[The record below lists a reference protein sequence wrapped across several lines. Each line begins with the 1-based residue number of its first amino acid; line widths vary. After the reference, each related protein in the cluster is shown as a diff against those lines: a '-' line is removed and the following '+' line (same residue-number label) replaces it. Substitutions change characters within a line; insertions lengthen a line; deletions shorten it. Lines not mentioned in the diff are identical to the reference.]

1 MQTLARI
8 VSVVL
13 ALSVLGFFVWWT
25 LPPFE
30 LKLVWQDD
38 PTPKPK
44 FIPAPPKP
52 PAPPIVAE
60 KAIPKL
66 ANPAANPTPVVPP
79 QEATAAPMPKVQAVP
94 PQQTKQILLAREA
107 EEEKRLAALRTSS
120 QSKGELPSDIKRF
133 YGVKVRDGQ
142 TLTAGGT
149 IIRLAGINVRD
160 SNETCKD
167 TDGKDWACGA
177 QAKGALKRL
186 IRGRSITC
194 ALPPGSGGND
204 MTIRCAV
211 VGIDLSTWM
220 VRHGWAKPLVE
231 GDRSFAAAVQE
242 AKTARAGLWRNA
254 E

>member
-13 ALSVLGFFVWWT
+13 ALGVLGFFAWWT

-52 PAPPIVAE
+52 PAPPLVAE
-60 KAIPKL
+60 KATPKL
-66 ANPAANPTPVVPP
+66 ATPAPPPAPAVPP
-79 QEATAAPMPKVQAVP
+79 QEATSAPMLKVQAVP

-120 QSKGELPSDIKRF
+120 QGKGELPSDIKRF

-142 TLTAGGT
+142 TLTASGT
-149 IIRLAGINVRD
+149 IIRLAGINVREP
-160 SNETCKD
+160 NESCTD
-167 TDGKDWACGA
+167 ADGKDWPCGA

-194 ALPPGSGGND
+194 ALPAGGAGNELT
-204 MTIRCAV
+204 MRCAV

-220 VRHGWAKPLVE
+220 VRRGWAKPLVE
-231 GDRSFAAAVQE
+231 GDRSFAEAVQE

>member
-8 VSVVL
+8 ISVML
-13 ALSVLGFFVWWT
+13 ALSVLGFFAWWT

-52 PAPPIVAE
+52 PSPSIVAE
-60 KAIPKL
+60 KATPKL
-66 ANPAANPTPVVPP
+66 ATPAPHPAPAVPP
-79 QEATAAPMPKVQAVP
+79 QEAASAPMPKVQAVP
-94 PQQTKQILLAREA
+94 PQRTKQILLAREA
-107 EEEKRLAALRTSS
+107 EEEKRVAALRTSS

-142 TLTAGGT
+142 TLTASGT
-149 IIRLAGINVRD
+149 IIRLAGIHVREP
-160 SNETCKD
+160 NESCKD
-167 TDGKDWACGA
+167 ADGKDWPCGE

-194 ALPPGSGGND
+194 ALPAGGAGNE
-204 MTIRCAV
+204 MTMRCAV

-220 VRHGWAKPLVE
+220 VRRGWAKPLVE
-231 GDRSFAAAVQE
+231 GDRSFVEAVQE
-242 AKTARAGLWRNA
+242 AKTGRAGLWRDA

>member
-8 VSVVL
+8 VSVLL

-38 PTPKPK
+38 TTPKPK

-52 PAPPIVAE
+52 PSPPVVAE
-60 KAIPKL
+60 KATPKL
-66 ANPAANPTPVVPP
+66 ASPAPGPAPVVPP
-79 QEATAAPMPKVQAVP
+79 QEAATAPPPKVQAVP

-133 YGVKVRDGQ
+133 FGVKVRDGQ
-142 TLTAGGT
+142 TLSTGGT
-149 IIRLAGINVRD
+149 VIRLAGITAREP
-160 SNETCKD
+160 NETCKD
-167 TDGKDWACGA
+167 ADGRDWACGA
-177 QAKGALKRL
+177 HAKGALKRL

-194 ALPPGSGGND
+194 ALPPGAAGND
-204 MTIRCAV
+204 MTMSCAV
-211 VGIDLSTWM
+211 VGIDISTWM
-220 VRHGWAKPLVE
+220 VRRGWAKPLVE
-231 GDRSFAAAVQE
+231 GDRSFADAVQE
-242 AKTARAGLWRNA
+242 AKSVRAGLWRNA

>member
-13 ALSVLGFFVWWT
+13 ALGVLGFFVWWT
-25 LPPFE
+25 MPPFE

-38 PTPKPK
+38 TTPKPK
-44 FIPAPPKP
+44 FIPSPQP

-60 KAIPKL
+60 QATPKL
-66 ANPAANPTPVVPP
+66 ASPAPNPEAAVPP
-79 QEATAAPMPKVQAVP
+79 QEVAAAPMPKVQPVP

-142 TLTAGGT
+142 TLSASGT
-149 IIRLAGINVRD
+149 IIRLAGINVREP
-160 SNETCKD
+160 NETCKD
-167 TDGKDWACGA
+167 ADGKDWACGA
-177 QAKGALKRL
+177 QAKGALTRL

-194 ALPPGSGGND
+194 ALPPGSGGNE
-204 MTIRCAV
+204 MSMRCAV

-220 VRHGWAKPLVE
+220 VRHGWAKPLVD
-231 GDRSFAAAVQE
+231 GDRSFAEAVQE
-242 AKTARAGLWRNA
+242 AKTTRAGLWRNA